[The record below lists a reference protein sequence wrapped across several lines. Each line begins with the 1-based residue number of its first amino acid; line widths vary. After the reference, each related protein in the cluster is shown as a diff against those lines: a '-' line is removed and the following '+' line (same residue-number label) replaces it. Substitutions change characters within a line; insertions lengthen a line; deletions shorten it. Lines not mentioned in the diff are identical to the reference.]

1 MLKLETGMEVM
12 TAKRRYA
19 SVPMLRSAHR
29 ACSSTMPWLS
39 FDPNLQADCNAA
51 IRAVKLVMFA
61 LFALFTSS
69 VKSNAATP
77 DSATEI
83 ELLRRR
89 IDEQQR
95 EIDELK
101 AMVSTQQG
109 KQVSA
114 VQLQQTSLNETQ
126 ASAGAAEKAVS
137 DPKRDSLHLAVKR
150 DHAPP
155 QQTEKRDPF
164 RFNGLLQAW
173 FTSGNL
179 SRDTFRLRRT
189 ELKFS
194 GNVTPQLKW
203 TLMFDPAK
211 ALSVN
216 TASSFTSPTTVT
228 STSTVN
234 QASRVLQDA
243 YISYDPFKA
252 AGSDVGQFKLPLGL
266 EGTQGSGSL
275 DTVER
280 ALFMTDRARG
290 GAFADVRDT
299 GVQLRGKFDSRFDA
313 FAAVTNGLGEVQNDT
328 DRDEG
333 KALLART
340 VFRPLKGLH
349 LGVSGAWST
358 DNGPLRGNRNRL
370 GGEFQLQRSA
380 FKLKSELMSGNDFG
394 IARVGGYAHLGVRAG
409 AFEPLFR
416 FDYWD
421 PDVSA
426 ENAAANVTERDYIAG
441 VNYYVREHNAKLQ
454 FNYLRKTFARAISPD
469 RNLFL
474 INLQTSW

>member
-1 MLKLETGMEVM
+1 
-12 TAKRRYA
+12 
-19 SVPMLRSAHR
+19 
-29 ACSSTMPWLS
+29 MPWLS
-39 FDPNLQADCNAA
+39 FDPSQQADCNAA
-51 IRAVKLVMFA
+51 IRAAKLVIFA
-61 LFALFTSS
+61 LFALFTSP

-77 DSATEI
+77 DDATEI
-83 ELLRRR
+83 ELLKRR

-95 EIDELK
+95 EIDALK
-101 AMVSTQQG
+101 SMVSKQQG

-114 VQLQQTSLNETQ
+114 VQSQQNLSNETQ
-126 ASAGAAEKAVS
+126 ANAGAAEKAAS
-137 DPKRDSLHLAVKR
+137 DPKRDSVHLAVKR

-155 QQTEKRDPF
+155 QQTEKRDLF

-194 GNVTPQLKW
+194 GNVTPQLRW

-216 TASSFTSPTTVT
+216 TTSSFTTPTTVT

-243 YISYDPFKA
+243 YISYEPLKA
-252 AGSDVGQFKLPLGL
+252 IGSDIGQFKLPLGL
-266 EGTQGSGSL
+266 EGTQANVAL
-275 DTVER
+275 DTIER
-280 ALFMTDRARG
+280 ALFMSDRARG
-290 GAFADVRDT
+290 GALADLRDT
-299 GVQLRGKFDSRFDA
+299 GVQLRGKLGSRFDT
-313 FAAVTNGLGEVQNDT
+313 FAAVTNGLGEVQNDV

-340 VFRPLKGLH
+340 VFRPAKWMHFGA
-349 LGVSGAWST
+349 SGAWST

-370 GGEFQLQRSA
+370 GGEFQLQRAA

-394 IARVGGYAHLGVRAG
+394 IARVGGYAHVGLRLRAI
-409 AFEPLFR
+409 EPLFR

-421 PDVSA
+421 PDVSG
-426 ENAAANVTERDYIAG
+426 ENSAANVTERDYIAG
-441 VNYYVREHNAKLQ
+441 ANYYVREHNAKLQ
-454 FNYLRKTFARAISPD
+454 FNYVRKTFTSAISPA